1 MIQYL
6 VFPNG
11 TASTS
16 LQKDVIVNW
25 SNVKYMKI
33 DGVELV
39 LELNNGGSIRL
50 SITNFG
56 SGLDAAVHVME
67 TIQDLVKSNPNGK
80 VLKVKPDFFK
90 QWGMVDIVYTAPST
104 GSGVTSIVAG
114 TNVTINPV
122 GGTGNVT
129 VNALSELLTRIDAD
143 DTIILGSSPTNSGGN
158 NTSLGSEAMQSI
170 SSSADSNVAV
180 GANALKNCNSDDN
193 IAIGYNALTAH
204 VDGNRNIAIGYDCME
219 LSGDSEG
226 ASNSNN
232 TFVGGQSGQ
241 DIDEGCNDNVGIGRS
256 ALGNLGSGGTVG
268 SQNTALGTSAGSNLS
283 GAATNNTFVGYDAE
297 PTASSVSNEF
307 VLGNSSV
314 GVLRCQQ
321 TTITALSDERD
332 KTSIEDLPY
341 GLDFVDS
348 LKPKRFVWDNRA
360 ETRFVDDEEGK
371 NLVEE
376 EYFSANKGKKDIG
389 FIAQELQT
397 VDDEFLNLVYD
408 SNPEKLEASYGKLIP
423 VLVKAI
429 QELKVQLDNK
439 QDK

>member
-1 MIQYL
+1 
-6 VFPNG
+6 
-11 TASTS
+11 
-16 LQKDVIVNW
+16 
-25 SNVKYMKI
+25 MKI